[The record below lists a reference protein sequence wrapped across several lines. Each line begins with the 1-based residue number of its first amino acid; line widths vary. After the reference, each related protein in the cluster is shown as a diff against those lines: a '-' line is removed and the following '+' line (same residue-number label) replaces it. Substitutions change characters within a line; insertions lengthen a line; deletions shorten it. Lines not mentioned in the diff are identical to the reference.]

1 MALKIQLR
9 RDTAANWVLNN
20 PLLRGGEIGI
30 ETDTLKF
37 KIGNGVDRW
46 NSISAYAFNLGNA
59 NGAAS
64 LDSSGKV
71 PSSQLP
77 DFVSIEELEDAIQNA
92 GEGIFDAYGSANDAL
107 VSANNTTTI
116 KLSQLI
122 NSAPDTLN
130 TLSELAAAVQDGAG
144 AVDSLITI
152 VSSKQNNLTTGSGI
166 SISNNTISVPAN
178 TFDTYGSA
186 ATAKSEA
193 IADALADATSK
204 ANAAKDAATAAAAL
218 DATSKANYAQ
228 SQAVSLATAAAAL
241 DATSK
246 ANAAKSEAISLA
258 SLDAETKAN
267 FALESANLH
276 AEGFIE
282 TAINNLSTS
291 DIEEGTRL
299 YFTENRAKSAV
310 ASDIAAAIAAI
321 PGGGSSISSTTDL
334 PEGTNLYFTNARA
347 VSATNTARTNIL
359 VSALGAVDDLRSEIN
374 TSLSNYIPS
383 ADRNANGGVAG
394 LDSSGFISSASIK
407 SDIARTSTP
416 TFSGDVTV
424 ENNLIV
430 EGNLTING
438 TTTTVDTANFSTSD
452 ALIYL
457 GEGNAGN
464 TLDLGIVSSFLDSSG
479 YQHSGIV
486 RDSSANKWKFFKGVT
501 DEPTTVINFLQGSL
515 DDLQVGGLEASSA
528 IIGSVTNNE
537 IQNLTGSTSNIQ
549 SQLNSITSN
558 YATTVSLNSAITDL
572 EEYTDSAINGV
583 NNSLGGYIEES
594 ERNILNG
601 FAGLDS
607 NAKILSSVIPSITN
621 SMLANSSITIN
632 GSAISL
638 GSSVNTGYTN
648 GVSGSNVN
656 KITYGTSATPPS
668 SGNAAGDIYIQ
679 Y

>member
-204 ANAAKDAATAAAAL
+204 ANAAKDA
-218 DATSKANYAQ
+218 
-228 SQAVSLATAAAAL
+228 ATAAAAL

>member
-193 IADALADATSK
+193 IADALA
-204 ANAAKDAATAAAAL
+204 
-218 DATSKANYAQ
+218 
-228 SQAVSLATAAAAL
+228 